1 MVTDD
6 QLISDLSLNRHPEG
20 GWFRRTYESAQSLE
34 LERGERAC
42 ASSILYFLKA
52 NEISCLHQLQSDEI
66 WYFHSGSPLKI
77 HQFASGHYS
86 QVLLGTDFV
95 RQNQVQHIIDAGT
108 VFGAECMGEERG
120 TLISCMVSPGYDEA
134 DFNWARTEELL
145 GSYPEQREI
154 IEKLSPKLL
163 G

>member
-1 MVTDD
+1 M
-6 QLISDLSLNRHPEG
+6 
-20 GWFRRTYESAQSLE
+20 
-34 LERGERAC
+34 
-42 ASSILYFLKA
+42 
-52 NEISCLHQLQSDEI
+52 
-66 WYFHSGSPLKI
+66 KI

-86 QVLLGTDFV
+86 QILLGTDFV
-95 RQNQVQHIIDAGT
+95 RHNQVQHIIDAGT

-134 DFNWARTEELL
+134 DFSWARTEELL
-145 GSYPEQREI
+145 GSYPEQQEI

>member
-6 QLISDLSLNRHPEG
+6 QLISDLSLVRHPEG
-20 GWFRRTYESAQSLE
+20 GWFRRTYKSAQSIG

-86 QVLLGTDFV
+86 QALLGTDFV
-95 RQNQVQHIIDAGT
+95 RCNQVQHIIDAGM

-120 TLISCMVSPGYDEA
+120 TLISCMGQSGV
-134 DFNWARTEELL
+134 
-145 GSYPEQREI
+145 
-154 IEKLSPKLL
+154 
-163 G
+163 